1 MLLKSAYTLS
11 KLDTV
16 AWNKKPINTAKVNN
30 TGEVSNVNHQ
40 TQLGFI
46 SVLFIL
52 VTFFALQAMA
62 PREVSIEVGK
72 KSDLEGHCHCL
83 CDEHFVQIVGNG
95 MLKYRHKVMRMEDI
109 LVTIRDSGCQIGIVV
124 RAAEFIELQESLRI
138 TNQLIAAF
146 PNQRVR
152 WGSAF

>member
-1 MLLKSAYTLS
+1 MKSAYTLS

-16 AWNKKPINTAKVNN
+16 ACNKTPNNTAKVNN
-30 TGEVSNVNHQ
+30 TGKGSNVNHQ

-52 VTFFALQAMA
+52 VTFFALQAME
-62 PREVSIEVGK
+62 PQEVSIEVGK

-124 RAAEFIELQESLRI
+124 RAAEFIELQESLQI

-152 WGSAF
+152 WGSTF

>member
-1 MLLKSAYTLS
+1 M
-11 KLDTV
+11 
-16 AWNKKPINTAKVNN
+16 
-30 TGEVSNVNHQ
+30 NHQ

-72 KSDLEGHCHCL
+72 RVDFEAHCSCP
-83 CDEHFVQIVGNG
+83 CGPQFVQIVDSGK
-95 MLKYRHKVMRMEDI
+95 LEYRHQVMSLDEI
-109 LVTIRDSGCQIGIVV
+109 LVTIRDSGCSMDIVV
-124 RAAEFIELQESLRI
+124 RAAEFIELQESLQI